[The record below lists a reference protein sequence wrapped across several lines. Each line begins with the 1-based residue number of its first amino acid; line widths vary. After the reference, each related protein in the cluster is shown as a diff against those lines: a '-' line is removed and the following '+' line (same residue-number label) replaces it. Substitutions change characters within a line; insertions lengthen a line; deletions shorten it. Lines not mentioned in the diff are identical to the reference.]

1 MRSFLIA
8 SGLVKDNPV
17 RHRYEVFADGC
28 LAGFATYRLEGDR
41 VLFLHTAVAAP
52 KGRGLAHEL
61 IRQALTE
68 VLSEGKTAVSVCPF
82 VAGVIER
89 DPTLTATARA
99 PAVQPAAAL

>member
-1 MRSFLIA
+1 MA
-8 SGLVKDNPV
+8 SGLVEVKDNPV

-41 VLFLHTAVAAP
+41 VLFLHTTVDDAH

-61 IRQALTE
+61 IRQALAE
-68 VLSEGKTAVSVCPF
+68 VLSEGKAAVS

-89 DPTLTATARA
+89 DPTLAATGRA
-99 PAVQPAAAL
+99 PDAQPAAAL